1 MNTVYGIAT
10 MEAKFVM
17 SPCGTRFPRTPEN
30 VAAFEKGKASNE
42 KPVMKVEAVK
52 VEDDVDADG
61 MRDSKI
67 EKENAE
73 LKIEVEEY
81 RSELGA
87 MRDNMDKMGEHLEK
101 MENLLESNELRSR
114 AELGAEYDRREE
126 LEREL
131 TDLGRSMR
139 QVSQELEDKKNRDKK
154 KKQDDDKD
162 RDEDEDSKFESELT
176 ISDPAGDLMDDLSMC
191 KPLEDKLKN
200 SKASVTTV
208 AGLLDHALEKHG
220 SLRTVIKS
228 ADKYS
233 LEFVVAKFKNK
244 FRSLYHSSKATLSVV
259 AILVMSKLKPAKS
272 IAAAKYAVSV
282 ELIPLTRAIPIARK
296 SGSVPL
302 VQASLKLM
310 TLTELPGTKQLMA
323 RTDEEEIEE
332 HWKAIEKL
340 VEMVVGF
347 VPDAKAKLAAAK
359 VNLNDFNGGQYED
372 IEEMLAAYNHL
383 ADICTSW
390 FKGETESDYDKI
402 LRLLNACP
410 KSVKFEYAD
419 YISPKHDGEG
429 VDEMALTWEEFQEL
443 LRKVWTSARVKS
455 QVRSDLGV
463 DGSEDNPWKTV
474 GSRSK
479 KAADKKPPDA
489 AFTATVPD
497 APAAPGG
504 SSFAAPSSIG
514 CRKCETAFVPSMR
527 QYEKFKENGIPLPD
541 ACPKCKGQI
550 CDLFRENGECNFGE
564 NCKFLHPEEYK
575 KKAEKENVTGR
586 FAAFAKQNCRFANA
600 GKCMKG
606 DKCEFSHENA
616 NMNKDLEKVHM
627 AAIMP
632 SIGWDNKAVEEID
645 Y

>member
-1 MNTVYGIAT
+1 
-10 MEAKFVM
+10 MEAQFVT
-17 SPCGTRFPRTPEN
+17 SPSGARFPRTPKN
-30 VAAFEKGKASNE
+30 VAAFEKGKGSNE
-42 KPVMKVEAVK
+42 KPKMKVDAVK
-52 VEDDVDADG
+52 VEDEVDADG
-61 MRDSKI
+61 MKESRSKI

-73 LKIEVEEY
+73 LKVEVEEY

-87 MRDNMDKMGEHLEK
+87 MQDNMAKMAEHLEM

-114 AELGAEYDRREE
+114 AELGAEFNRREGLEHE
-126 LEREL
+126 LI
-131 TDLGRSMR
+131 DLGRAMR
-139 QVSQELEDKKNRDKK
+139 QMAQELEDKKNRDKK
-154 KKQDDDKD
+154 KRQEADK
-162 RDEDEDSKFESELT
+162 DEDEDGNEKFESELT

-191 KPLEDKLKN
+191 RPLEDKLKN

-220 SLRTVIKS
+220 SLRSVLKS

-233 LEFVVAKFKNK
+233 LEFVVTKFKNK

-259 AILVMSKLKPAKS
+259 AILVMSRLKPAKS

-282 ELIPLTRAIPIARK
+282 EQIPLIRAIPIARK

-310 TLTELPGTKQLMA
+310 TLTALPGAKQLLA
-323 RTDEEEIEE
+323 RTDEGEIEE

-347 VPDAKAKLAAAK
+347 VPDAKSKLAAAK
-359 VNLNDFNGGQYED
+359 ANLNAFNGEQYAD
-372 IEEMLAAYNHL
+372 VEELLAAYNHL

-402 LRLLNACP
+402 LRLLDACP
-410 KSVKFEYAD
+410 KSVKFEYAE
-419 YISPKHDGEG
+419 YISPKHDGES

-443 LRKVWTSARVKS
+443 LRKVWTSARVKN

-463 DGSEDNPWKTV
+463 DGSEENPWKTV
-474 GSRSK
+474 GSQSTTPTQPVY
-479 KAADKKPPDA
+479 AAGWA
-489 AFTATVPD
+489 GRTATG
-497 APAAPGG
+497 AGSAG
-504 SSFAAPSSIG
+504 SSASPDQDKVVPSEIV
-514 CRKCETAFVPSMR
+514 CQKCTTAFVPSMK
-527 QYEKFKENGIPLPD
+527 QYEKLKENGIPLPR

-550 CDLFRENGECNFGE
+550 CDLFRENGECSFGE
-564 NCKFLHPEEYK
+564 NCKFLHPEEYRK
-575 KKAEKENVTGR
+575 TVEKENVTGKSR
-586 FAAFAKQNCRFANA
+586 HAAFANQKCRFANL
-600 GKCMKG
+600 GKCLKG

-616 NMNKDLEKVHM
+616 NMNKNLEPVHM

-632 SIGWDNKAVEEID
+632 SVGWSSDVEEID